1 MIGQRITEVA
11 ASGGRWDNNAA
22 AYNTG
27 CHAAQ
32 VWSGGEGGEARTAA
46 ACYCS
51 LDFDKLIASVSPSR
65 SLCLLLLLLLCL
77 CFITN
82 CCSVLCLSSHSRSFA
97 RALSTTWV
105 CVSACVCVWLANVLF
120 NQCYFTYSDYS
131 TNALSLSHSL
141 PINMWFLLS
150 LSCFVARTVI
160 KAFALHLNFCTF
172 GAHLSKNAPKLFS
185 ILFLWQIFVVFAALT
200 VYWTRTLFV
209 FCFSTFVLGKLL
221 HFFDHRQMSTTTT
234 TTVAT
239 TKRVWRTENGAIN

>member
-1 MIGQRITEVA
+1 MIGQRIAEVA
-11 ASGGRWDNNAA
+11 ASGGRWDNDAA

-32 VWSGGEGGEARTAA
+32 VWSGRGEGGEARTAA

-65 SLCLLLLLLLCL
+65 SLCLLLLLCL

-105 CVSACVCVWLANVLF
+105 CVSACVCDWQMFCLTNVISLI
-120 NQCYFTYSDYS
+120 QITLQM
-131 TNALSLSHSL
+131 LSLCLSL

-150 LSCFVARTVI
+150 LSCFLARTVI

-221 HFFDHRQMSTTTT
+221 HFFDHRQMSTITT